1 MATKRRMGPE
11 NAEMRTR
18 LMAAVESLLR
28 EKGYAAL
35 SARNVATYAGVKYPL
50 VFYYFETMDD
60 LLLTTYR
67 RRTQSVLERAE
78 KAFESDHPLHNLW
91 QASSDPHD
99 AALSIEYMAM
109 CNHNPLIR
117 AETIAFGERLRRLVA
132 DRLADRLPAHLSD
145 SAVFTPAAISTAI
158 ISIGGIFGF
167 EVAMGLSSSH
177 AETRN
182 MLEWCLGQLEPEAS

>member
-78 KAFESDHPLHNLW
+78 
-91 QASSDPHD
+91 
-99 AALSIEYMAM
+99 
-109 CNHNPLIR
+109 R
-117 AETIAFGERLRRLVA
+117 
-132 DRLADRLPAHLSD
+132 
-145 SAVFTPAAISTAI
+145 
-158 ISIGGIFGF
+158 
-167 EVAMGLSSSH
+167 LSSQTTPCTTCGKLPRTPMTQPCPLSTWPC
-177 AETRN
+177 AITT
-182 MLEWCLGQLEPEAS
+182 L